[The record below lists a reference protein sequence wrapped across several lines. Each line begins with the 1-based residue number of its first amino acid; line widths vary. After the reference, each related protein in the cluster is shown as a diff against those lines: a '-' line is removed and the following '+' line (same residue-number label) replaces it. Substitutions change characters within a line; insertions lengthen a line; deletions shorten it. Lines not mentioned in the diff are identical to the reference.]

1 MKINKYL
8 DTIVA
13 ISSGNVN
20 QAISIIRISGKNSI
34 DIIKKIY
41 KGKIGKNKTIT
52 YGHIINPS
60 NNEKIDEV
68 LILWFIGTNNY
79 TGEDTIEINAHGGV
93 IVTNRILN
101 IILENGARLAERGE
115 FTRRAFLNNKIS
127 LNKAEA
133 INNLIH
139 AKNINQAKIAIKQF
153 DDFEYKILREIEQEL
168 LKLISMCEINIDYSE
183 YNDIETIENDKLL
196 DSVNLFIEKLIRLIE
211 NSERTINVYRG
222 IDVAIIG
229 KPNSGKSSLFNS
241 LLNEK
246 KAIVTNIKG
255 TTRDVLDGEF
265 QIGGI
270 LFRILDTAGIRS
282 TKNKI
287 ENIGILKSI
296 ETIKKAKV
304 ILNIIDPTNDEYDDI
319 YESKIKNLITK
330 NKVYI
335 NVVNKIDVCSKEI
348 LKKKYSK
355 YVWISAAN
363 NNTYELK
370 NILYKTYFQFLTDG
384 VIVNEDVIEK
394 LNNILKS
401 LKNVKEGLENNFGF
415 ETIIVDL
422 REAWSNAKKCLNEE
436 HNNEVLLDNIFK
448 KFCLGK

>member
-355 YVWISAAN
+355 YVWISAVN

-370 NILYKTYFQFLTDG
+370 NTLYKTYFQFLTDG

>member
-1 MKINKYL
+1 
-8 DTIVA
+8 
-13 ISSGNVN
+13 
-20 QAISIIRISGKNSI
+20 
-34 DIIKKIY
+34 
-41 KGKIGKNKTIT
+41 
-52 YGHIINPS
+52 
-60 NNEKIDEV
+60 
-68 LILWFIGTNNY
+68 
-79 TGEDTIEINAHGGV
+79 
-93 IVTNRILN
+93 
-101 IILENGARLAERGE
+101 
-115 FTRRAFLNNKIS
+115 
-127 LNKAEA
+127 
-133 INNLIH
+133 
-139 AKNINQAKIAIKQF
+139 
-153 DDFEYKILREIEQEL
+153 
-168 LKLISMCEINIDYSE
+168 MCEINIDYSE

-196 DSVNLFIEKLIRLIE
+196 DSINLFIGKLTTLIE
-211 NSERTINVYRG
+211 NSERTINVYKG

-241 LLNEK
+241 LLEEE
-246 KAIVTNIKG
+246 KAIVTNIEG

-270 LFRILDTAGIRS
+270 LFRILDTAGIRN

-304 ILNIIDPTNDEYDDI
+304 ILNIIDPTNDKYDDI
-319 YESKIKNLITK
+319 YESKIKNLITE

-335 NVVNKIDVCSKEI
+335 NVVNKIDICSKEI
-348 LKKKYSK
+348 LKKYSNC
-355 YVWISAAN
+355 VWISAAN

-370 NILYKTYFQFLTDG
+370 NTLYKIYFKFLTED

-394 LNNILKS
+394 LNSILKS
-401 LKNVKEGLENNFGF
+401 LKNVREGLKNNYGF
-415 ETIIVDL
+415 ETVVIDL

>member
-183 YNDIETIENDKLL
+183 YNDIETIENGKLL

-304 ILNIIDPTNDEYDDI
+304 ILNIIDPTNDKYDDI

-370 NILYKTYFQFLTDG
+370 NTLYKTYFQFLTDG

-415 ETIIVDL
+415 ETIIIDL

>member
-68 LILWFIGTNNY
+68 LILWFIGTDNY

-355 YVWISAAN
+355 YVWISAVN

-370 NILYKTYFQFLTDG
+370 NTLYKTYFQFLTDG

>member
-68 LILWFIGTNNY
+68 LILWFIGTDNY

-153 DDFEYKILREIEQEL
+153 DNFEYKILREIEQEL
-168 LKLISMCEINIDYSE
+168 LTLISMCEINIDYSE
-183 YNDIETIENDKLL
+183 YNDIETIENDRLL

-287 ENIGILKSI
+287 ENMGILKSI

-370 NILYKTYFQFLTDG
+370 NTLYKTYFQFLTDG

-415 ETIIVDL
+415 ETIIIDL

>member
-13 ISSGNVN
+13 ISSGNIN

-52 YGHIINPS
+52 YGYIINPL

-68 LILWFIGTNNY
+68 LILWFIGTDNY
-79 TGEDTIEINAHGGV
+79 TGENTIEINAHGGV

-115 FTRRAFLNNKIS
+115 FSRRAFLNNKIS

-139 AKNINQAKIAIKQF
+139 AKNINQTKIAIKQF
-153 DDFEYKILREIEQEL
+153 DNFGYKILREIEQEL

-196 DSVNLFIEKLIRLIE
+196 DSVNLFIGKLTTLIE
-211 NSERTINVYRG
+211 NSERTINVYKG

-241 LLNEK
+241 LLEEE
-246 KAIVTNIKG
+246 KAIVTNIEG

-270 LFRILDTAGIRS
+270 LFRILDTAGIRN

-304 ILNIIDPTNDEYDDI
+304 ILNIIDPTNDKYDDI
-319 YESKIKNLITK
+319 YESKIKNLITE

-335 NVVNKIDVCSKEI
+335 NVVNKIDICSKEI
-348 LKKKYSK
+348 LKKYSN

-370 NILYKTYFQFLTDG
+370 NTLYKIYFKFLTED

-394 LNNILKS
+394 LNSILKS
-401 LKNVKEGLENNFGF
+401 LKNVKEGLKNNYGF
-415 ETIIVDL
+415 ETVVIDL

>member
-41 KGKIGKNKTIT
+41 KGKIGENKTIT

-68 LILWFIGTNNY
+68 LILWFIGTDNY
-79 TGEDTIEINAHGGV
+79 IGEDTIEINAHGGV

-139 AKNINQAKIAIKQF
+139 AKNINQSKIAIKQF

-168 LKLISMCEINIDYSE
+168 LTLISMCEINIDYSE
-183 YNDIETIENDKLL
+183 YNDIETIENDRLL

-222 IDVAIIG
+222 IDVVIIG

-287 ENIGILKSI
+287 ENMGILKSI

-370 NILYKTYFQFLTDG
+370 NTLYKIYFQFLTDG

>member
-13 ISSGNVN
+13 ISSGNIN

-68 LILWFIGTNNY
+68 LILWFIGTDNY

-370 NILYKTYFQFLTDG
+370 NTLYKAYFQFLTDG

-436 HNNEVLLDNIFK
+436 HNNEVLLDSIFK